1 MYIGGKVQKR
11 IVISTFLLP
20 SFIGMFCFILI
31 PLVIT
36 VVMSTTDY
44 DVLQHTLPKILA
56 GQGPDFVGLE
66 NYKDLL
72 TSGSMWAAFSHTLYY
87 MALYIPA
94 VIVLALFLA
103 VLLNREFA
111 GAHIYRTIFY
121 LPVVSS
127 WVAVS
132 VVWLFF
138 LNGKFGLMNSILSLI
153 GIDGPAWV
161 TDRKWVFPGIA
172 MTAVWKDVGYF
183 TLIFLAGLKSIN
195 HTYYEAARVDGS
207 NRWQEFTRITLPLL
221 TPSIFLVLIMLIIGT
236 FQVFESVAIM
246 GASLRS
252 YTTVMVTTI
261 YNYAFRTYRMG
272 DAMALSV
279 ILFLV
284 LVGIT
289 LFQFTLQKRWVY
301 YDE

>member
-1 MYIGGKVQKR
+1 MYIGSKWQKK
-11 IVISTFLLP
+11 IVVTTFLLP
-20 SFIGMFCFILI
+20 SFVGLIGFIVI

-36 VVMSTTDY
+36 IIMSMTDY

-56 GQGPDFVGLE
+56 GHGPDFVGFA
-66 NYKDLL
+66 NYGDLL
-72 TSGSMWAAFSHTLYY
+72 KSGDMWTAFSHTLYY

-94 VIVLALFLA
+94 VVVLALFLA
-103 VLLNREFA
+103 VLLNREFT
-111 GAHIYRTIFY
+111 GARVYRTIFY

-138 LNGKFGLMNSILSLI
+138 LNGKFGLMNSILGI
-153 GIDGPAWV
+153 FGIDGPAWV
-161 TDRKWVFPGIA
+161 TDRNWVFSGIA
-172 MTAVWKDVGYF
+172 MTAVWKDVGYYM
-183 TLIFLAGLKSIN
+183 LIFLAGLKSIN

-207 NRWQEFTRITLPLL
+207 SRWQEFTRITLPLL
-221 TPSIFLVLIMLIIGT
+221 TPSIFLVLIMLVIGT

-246 GASLRS
+246 GQSLRS

-289 LFQFTLQKRWVY
+289 LFQFSLQKRWVY